1 MEPKGVPY
9 FEQILMFDL
18 YDRLPSTEDITTD
31 FRLYL
36 GEIFY
41 LRIFI
46 GFRFESLIRI

>member
-18 YDRLPSTEDITTD
+18 YAEDITTD